1 MKKKAYFIFNP
12 YAGKGLIKNHLL
24 DVIDT
29 IVKAGYELT
38 VYPTQSRGDAIRAAR
53 ACKHKYDLI
62 ICSGG
67 DGTLD
72 EVVTGMMQSEI
83 MTPIGYIPAGS
94 TNDFANSLNLPS
106 NMKKAADIIAKGE
119 MFLCDI
125 GDFNKDA
132 FVYIAAFGIFTE
144 VSYVT
149 SQEIK
154 NSIGHMAYVLEA
166 MKQLQNIKSHKV
178 RVSYENQVI
187 EDEFIFGMITNS
199 LSVGGIKKITGKNVD
214 LADGLFEVTLIK
226 APKNPL
232 ELNSILT
239 ALVIQDIGTECMYS
253 FKTNKITFE
262 SMEEEPIAWTLDG
275 EYGGEHM
282 KAVVENRRE
291 IMKIIVPGNEYGK
304 LEQSE
309 EKDATDEQAE
319 RK

>member
-12 YAGKGLIKNHLL
+12 QAGKGLIKNHLL
-24 DVIDT
+24 DVID
-29 IVKAGYELT
+29 IMVKAGYELT
-38 VYPTQSRGDAIRAAR
+38 VYPTQGKGDAIKAAK

-72 EVVTGMMQSEI
+72 EVVTGMMQSGI

-106 NMKKAADIIAKGE
+106 NMKKAAEVINKGE
-119 MFLCDI
+119 MFSCDI

-144 VSYVT
+144 VAYAT
-149 SQEIK
+149 PQEIK

-166 MKQLQNIKSHKV
+166 MKQLQNIKSHRV
-178 RVSYENQVI
+178 RVSYKDKVI
-187 EDEFIFGMITNS
+187 EDDFIFGMITNS

-239 ALVIQDIGTECMYS
+239 ALVIQDISTECMYT
-253 FKTNKITFE
+253 FKTNRITFE
-262 SMEEEPIAWTLDG
+262 SLEEEPIAWTLDG
-275 EYGGEHM
+275 EYGGDHM
-282 KAVVENRRE
+282 IAEVENRKQ
-291 IMKIIVPGNEYGK
+291 IMKIIVPS
-304 LEQSE
+304 SE
-309 EKDATDEQAE
+309 EGRLEISEKEDI
-319 RK
+319 

>member
-1 MKKKAYFIFNP
+1 MKKKAYFILNP
-12 YAGKGLIKNHLL
+12 YAGKGLIRNHLL
-24 DVIDT
+24 DIIDT
-29 IVKAGYELT
+29 MVKAGYEMK
-38 VYPTQSRGDAIRAAR
+38 VYPTQYRGDAIKAAK
-53 ACKHKYDLI
+53 ACRHKYDLI

-72 EVVTGMMQSEI
+72 EVVTGMMQSGV

-106 NMKKAADIIAKGE
+106 NMKKAAQIICQGE
-119 MFLCDI
+119 TFACDI
-125 GDFNKDA
+125 GDFNNDA

-144 VSYVT
+144 VAYAT
-149 SQEIK
+149 PQEIK

-166 MKQLQNIKSHKV
+166 MKQLQNIKAHKV
-178 RVSYENQVI
+178 RVSYEDKVI

-239 ALVIQDIGTECMYS
+239 ALVIQDISTECMYT
-253 FKTNKITFE
+253 FKTRKITFE
-262 SMEEEPIAWTLDG
+262 SLEEEPIAWTLDG

-282 KAVVENRRE
+282 KAVVENRQQ
-291 IMKIIVPGNEYGK
+291 IMKIMVPTV
-304 LEQSE
+304 E
-309 EKDATDEQAE
+309 EESM
-319 RK
+319 